1 MKYATLGLVAALVGC
16 GAPPPAEVS
25 SAAATAPLRAP
36 PSLRAMIQAG
46 DPLLAP
52 RLPPATAASMESAL
66 GAHRAGF
73 RFTPDA
79 SPKPAAGAPL
89 TRSFIEDS
97 WSLHEKIKKAS
108 SAYSPACA
116 ASPCILR
123 LDLDGVGAKDAVVSA
138 FDQRLKAQ
146 TFAVSSNAVVLI
158 GAGIA
163 GLDLET
169 LKSWRVV
176 DAREVRTTGFTRQ
189 GVLIE
194 TGTKAPFTRH
204 LLFQDSTG
212 VRIARL

>member
-1 MKYATLGLVAALVGC
+1 MKRATQLGLLALIGC

-25 SAAATAPLRAP
+25 SAPATAPLRTP

-52 RLPPATAASMESAL
+52 SLPSATAASMESAL

-79 SPKPAAGAPL
+79 TPKPATGAPI

-97 WSLHEKIKKAS
+97 WSVHEKIKKAQA
-108 SAYSPACA
+108 AYVPACA
-116 ASPCILR
+116 ASPCVLR

-138 FDQRLKAQ
+138 FDQRQKAQ

-176 DAREVRTTGFTRQ
+176 DAREIRTTGFTRQ

-194 TGTKAPFTRH
+194 TGSKAPFVRH
-204 LLFQDSTG
+204 LLFQDATG
-212 VRIARL
+212 VRISRL